1 MSISGSHDDFIKYIF
16 SKPPGTVK
24 EVLLQMPIDNEN
36 SDKNI
41 NLHIFEQ
48 LLMIFTDG
56 IKYFHGVNGKVDV
69 NKLTIEN
76 IEKIKKYF
84 ISFGYSLTVDKYDT
98 INDYQFKYPNY
109 FKNQEHITKDTKLE
123 DFYYEIY
130 NEYNNT
136 FRISFKILK

>member
-76 IEKIKKYF
+76 IEKINKYF

>member
-1 MSISGSHDDFIKYIF
+1 MSISGSHNDFIKYIF

-24 EVLLQMPIDNEN
+24 EVLLQMPIDDEN
-36 SDKNI
+36 NDKNI

-56 IKYFHGVNGKVDV
+56 VKYFHGINGKVNV

-76 IEKIKKYF
+76 IEKINKYF

-136 FRISFKILK
+136 FRISFNILK

>member
-1 MSISGSHDDFIKYIF
+1 MSISGSHTDFIEYIF
-16 SKPPGTVK
+16 SKPPGTIK
-24 EVLLQMPIDNEN
+24 EVLLQMPINDEN
-36 SDKNI
+36 KNI

-56 IKYFHGVNGKVDV
+56 VKYFHGINGTVDV

-76 IEKIKKYF
+76 IEKINKYF
-84 ISFGYSLTVDKYDT
+84 ISFGYSLNVDKYDT
-98 INDYQFKYPNY
+98 INDYKFKYPNY

>member
-1 MSISGSHDDFIKYIF
+1 MSISGSHNDFIKYIF

-24 EVLLQMPIDNEN
+24 EVLLQMPIDDEN
-36 SDKNI
+36 NDKNI

-56 IKYFHGVNGKVDV
+56 VKYFHGINGKVNV

-76 IEKIKKYF
+76 IEKINKYF